1 MVKESTL
8 PGTAL
13 ARGAGLPA
21 GALLEPMF
29 LTGGLVL
36 SQVAAI
42 TGLEGYVI
50 QNWVK
55 RGCVSPPK
63 GKRYSRR
70 QVGRILMINLL
81 KDALQLDRITR
92 LLSYVNG
99 HLDDESDDLIDDF
112 ELYLAA
118 VGLMDRLEGDAPPDP
133 QALSQ
138 CCYEALKDYVPA
150 RPGARERVAKA
161 LEVVLVAHAAA
172 RLKTRAE
179 GMLAALDGEYEER
192 RDVDECLVGI
202 PNDAAADLS
211 VRGGTR
217 HPGAGGADG
226 HDAGGP
232 GRRWG

>member
-1 MVKESTL
+1 MKESTL

-13 ARGAGLPA
+13 ARGAGQSA

-29 LTGGLVL
+29 LAGGLVL

-55 RGCVSPPK
+55 RGFVSPPK

-70 QVGRILMINLL
+70 QVGRILMMNLL
-81 KDALQLDRITR
+81 KDALQLDKIIR

-118 VGLMDRLEGDAPPDP
+118 VGLMDRLRGDVLTDP
-133 QALSQ
+133 QALRAL
-138 CCYEALKDYVPA
+138 CYEALSGYVPA

-172 RLKTRAE
+172 RLKARAE
-179 GMLAALDGEYEER
+179 GMLAALNGEE
-192 RDVDECLVGI
+192 
-202 PNDAAADLS
+202 
-211 VRGGTR
+211 
-217 HPGAGGADG
+217 
-226 HDAGGP
+226 
-232 GRRWG
+232 

>member
-1 MVKESTL
+1 MKEINL

-13 ARGAGLPA
+13 ARRPGTSA

-36 SQVAAI
+36 SQVSAI
-42 TGLEGYVI
+42 TGLESYLI

-55 RGCVSPPK
+55 RGFVSPPK

-81 KDALQLDRITR
+81 KDALQLDKITR

-118 VGLMDRLEGDAPPDP
+118 VALMDQLDEGQAPAPEQLP
-133 QALSQ
+133 QWCA
-138 CCYEALKDYVPA
+138 EALKDYVPV

-161 LEVVLVAHAAA
+161 LEIVLVAHEAA
-172 RLKTRAE
+172 RLKARAE
-179 GMLAALDGEYEER
+179 GMLAALDGETE
-192 RDVDECLVGI
+192 
-202 PNDAAADLS
+202 
-211 VRGGTR
+211 
-217 HPGAGGADG
+217 
-226 HDAGGP
+226 
-232 GRRWG
+232 